1 MATDGIQT
9 ESVPTT
15 IPDNLAGNL
24 PEDIASCHEMIRL
37 QNQVQLQLL
46 EQLENNNR
54 KIMHMEHQL
63 QQLLRRLYGRSS
75 EKFDPSELPLFGDGM
90 MELPATEEPEIET
103 TESQAQAH
111 IPKPHVV
118 KGHGRRKL
126 PDDLPRERVV
136 HDLADDEKPC
146 PCCGEM
152 RAVIGEVVS
161 EQLDYIPAKF
171 SVIENVRL
179 KYGCKVCES
188 KAAIDGPQ
196 IEVADKPMSPIEKC
210 LAAPGLLAHVI
221 VSKYND
227 HLPLHR
233 LEDILIRNGLEI
245 PRSTQCDWMRQSA
258 DALIPLYDIM
268 AADVL
273 KSKVIHTDD
282 TPVDVQNLGGESRG
296 KLKKGRFWV
305 YVGDDDHPQ
314 TVFDFTPNRG
324 RDGPVEFIGDW
335 GKDAKV
341 FLQADAYAGYNCIF
355 DDDDRNVVEVA
366 CWAHARRK
374 FYDAQKSARLLCAEV
389 LARIK
394 LLYDVER
401 KATEQFKA
409 QIESED
415 KPLRPLAE
423 IRLELRQAKS
433 VGILNKLEPWL
444 KKQLAT
450 IMPKSPIAL
459 AITYTL
465 NQFDALKV
473 YTTDGNLAIDNN
485 LAENSLRRIAL
496 GRKNWLFVGSDRGGR
511 TAAVLFSIIATCKR
525 HNIEPLSYI
534 RDILT
539 RIPAHQH
546 NKLHELLPANW
557 QSQS

>member
-1 MATDGIQT
+1 MAKDGIQI
-9 ESVPTT
+9 ESLPTT
-15 IPDNLAGNL
+15 IPDNLA
-24 PEDIASCHEMIRL
+24 ACQEMLRL
-37 QNQVQLQLL
+37 EHQVKLQLL

-75 EKFDPSELPLFGDGM
+75 EKFDPNELPLFGEGM

-103 TESQAQAH
+103 AEAQERKSK
-111 IPKPHVV
+111 PKPHVV

-136 HDLADDEKPC
+136 HDLADDEKAC

-161 EQLDYIPAKF
+161 EQLDYVPSKL

-179 KYGCKVCES
+179 KYGCKSCES

-210 LAAPGLLAHVI
+210 LAAPGLLSHVI

-233 LEDILIRNGLEI
+233 LEDILTRNGLEI

-282 TPVDVQNLGGESRG
+282 TPVDVQNPAGESRG

-305 YVGDDDHPQ
+305 YVGDADHPQ

-324 RDGPVEFIGDW
+324 RNGPVEFIGDW
-335 GKDAKV
+335 GKDESRNGNV
-341 FLQADAYAGYNCIF
+341 FLQADAYAGYDCIF
-355 DDDDRNVVEVA
+355 DDDDRTVVEVA

-374 FYDAQKSARLLCAEV
+374 FYDAQKSNRLLCAEA
-389 LARIK
+389 LARVK
-394 LLYDVER
+394 LLYNVER
-401 KATEQFKA
+401 QAVEQFKS
-409 QIESED
+409 QTE
-415 KPLRPLAE
+415 PLRTLAE

-433 VGILNKLEPWL
+433 VGILAELEPWL
-444 KKQLAT
+444 KEQLAT
-450 IMPKSPIAL
+450 IMPKSPVAS
-459 AITYTL
+459 AITYAL

-473 YTTDGNLAIDNN
+473 YTTDGDLAIDNN

-525 HNIEPLSYI
+525 HNIEPLSYL

-539 RIPAHQH
+539 RIPAHTH
-546 NKLHELLPANW
+546 SKLQELLPCNW
-557 QSQS
+557 SSQSKS

>member
-1 MATDGIQT
+1 MDTDGIQI
-9 ESVPTT
+9 ESLPTT
-15 IPDNLAGNL
+15 LPDNLA
-24 PEDIASCHEMIRL
+24 DCQEMIRL
-37 QNQVQLQLL
+37 QQQVQLQLL

-75 EKFDPSELPLFGDGM
+75 EKVDPGQMLLFDE
-90 MELPATEEPEIET
+90 ATGEPQPPEEPEVET
-103 TESQAQAH
+103 TETSNR
-111 IPKPHVV
+111 KPHVV

-136 HDLADDEKPC
+136 HDLADDEKAC

-161 EQLDYIPAKF
+161 EQLDYVPAKF

-179 KYGCKVCES
+179 KYGCKLCES

-196 IEVADKPMSPIEKC
+196 IDLADKPMSPIEKC
-210 LAAPGLLAHVI
+210 LAAPGLLSHVI

-233 LEDILIRNGLEI
+233 LEDILTRNGLEI
-245 PRSTQCDWMRQSA
+245 PRSTQCDWVRQSA

-268 AADVL
+268 VADVL

-282 TPVDVQNLGGESRG
+282 TPVDVQNPAGESRG

-305 YVGDDDHPQ
+305 YVGDDNHPQ

-335 GKDAKV
+335 GKDESRNGNV
-341 FLQADAYAGYNCIF
+341 FLQADAYAGYDCIF

-374 FYDAQKSARLLCAEV
+374 FYDAQKSARLICAEA
-389 LARIK
+389 LARVK
-394 LLYDVER
+394 LLYNVER
-401 KATEQFKA
+401 QATEQFKS
-409 QIESED
+409 QTE
-415 KPLRPLAE
+415 PLRTQAE
-423 IRLELRQAKS
+423 IRLELRQGES
-433 VGILNKLEPWL
+433 VEILADFEPWL
-444 KKQLAT
+444 KKQLET
-450 IMPKSPIAL
+450 ILPKSPQAS
-459 AITYTL
+459 AIKYAL

-473 YTTDGNLAIDNN
+473 YTTDGDLAIDNN
-485 LAENSLRRIAL
+485 LAENSIRRIAL

-511 TAAVLFSIIATCKR
+511 TAAILFSIIATCKR
-525 HNIEPLSYI
+525 HNIEPLSYL

-539 RIPAHQH
+539 RIPAHPH
-546 NKLHELLPANW
+546 SKLHELLPGNW
-557 QSQS
+557 SSQS